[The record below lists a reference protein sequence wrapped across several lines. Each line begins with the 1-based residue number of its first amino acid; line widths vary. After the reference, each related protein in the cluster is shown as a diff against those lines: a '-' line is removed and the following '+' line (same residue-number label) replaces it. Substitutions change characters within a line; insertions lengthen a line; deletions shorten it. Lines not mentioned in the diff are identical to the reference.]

1 MDVAIR
7 FFVGRLTT
15 DTDHN
20 NRTCFRAS
28 SIGAQID
35 DSRILQERRRRLN
48 LAIKVLES
56 RKSCD
61 AWMAGWGFYKRDPTS
76 CLLSSQDAQGGYRKG
91 GGGPHWWWWAQ

>member
-61 AWMAGWGFYKRDPTS
+61 AWLA
-76 CLLSSQDAQGGYRKG
+76 
-91 GGGPHWWWWAQ
+91 